1 MEPRGGGDSWGARSP
16 ALRAPPCPV
25 GHGGEGAY
33 APAPSVNQL
42 PLKSYILARGP
53 RVDSTRLM
61 STLSVD
67 GERMADDYELLTYK
81 EIAARLG
88 IKLVS
93 ARQTVSRKG
102 WLRQRGNDGAVRIR
116 VPLSYLQRESDGVD
130 ERSVINVDV
139 DIREEVV
146 KLRAE
151 NDFLRQRVADLE
163 VDRDRWHEMAVRP
176 WWRRLMG

>member
-1 MEPRGGGDSWGARSP
+1 
-16 ALRAPPCPV
+16 
-25 GHGGEGAY
+25 
-33 APAPSVNQL
+33 
-42 PLKSYILARGP
+42 
-53 RVDSTRLM
+53 
-61 STLSVD
+61 
-67 GERMADDYELLTYK
+67 MADDYELLTYK